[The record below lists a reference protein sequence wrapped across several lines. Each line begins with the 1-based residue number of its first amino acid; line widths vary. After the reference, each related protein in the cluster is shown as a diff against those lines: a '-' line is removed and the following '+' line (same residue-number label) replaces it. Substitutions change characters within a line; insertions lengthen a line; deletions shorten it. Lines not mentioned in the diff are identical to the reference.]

1 MVVARRYGESVN
13 GNKYALAAMKDQRAR
28 LAGEIITLQKRLAW
42 AQEQIRHVDA
52 SLQLLDPQL
61 FPDLIPAKR
70 PQKRI
75 KLFHQGELSRLVIDA
90 LRRAGKPLGTHAVVT
105 AVLAAGGHGE
115 AARPALAPRV
125 RGNLAY
131 QEGRGAVTKVGK
143 ARSATWTL
151 SIT

>member
-1 MVVARRYGESVN
+1 MKQTEN
-13 GNKYALAAMKDQRAR
+13 GNRYALAAMKDQRAR
-28 LAGEIITLQKRLAW
+28 LAGEIKTLQNRLSW

-75 KLFHQGELSRLVIDA
+75 KLFRQGELGRLVTDA
-90 LRRAGKPLGTHAVVT
+90 LRRAGKPIGTHAIVT

-131 QEGRGAVTKVGK
+131 QEGREAVTKAGRGK
-143 ARSATWTL
+143 TVVWCL
-151 SIT
+151 KG

>member
-1 MVVARRYGESVN
+1 MTERDK
-13 GNKYALAAMKDQRAR
+13 GNKYALAALKGQRGS
-28 LAGEIITLQKRLAW
+28 LAGEIVTLQKRLAW

-52 SLQLLDPQL
+52 ALQLLDPQL

-75 KLFHQGELSRLVIDA
+75 KLFRQGELGRLIVDS

-105 AVLAAGGHGE
+105 AVLTAGGHGE
-115 AARPALAPRV
+115 SARPALAPRV

-131 QEGRGAVTKVGK
+131 QEKRGTVRKIGQATTAV
-143 ARSATWTL
+143 WTL
-151 SIT
+151 SG

>member
-1 MVVARRYGESVN
+1 MNEL
-13 GNKYALAAMKDQRAR
+13 GNKYALAALKDQRAR

-75 KLFHQGELSRLVIDA
+75 KLFRQGELGRLVTDA
-90 LRRAGKPLGTHAVVT
+90 LRRAGKPVGVRALVT

-131 QEGRGAVTKVGK
+131 QEGRGTVTKTGRGASVLWGLK
-143 ARSATWTL
+143 P
-151 SIT
+151 

>member
-1 MVVARRYGESVN
+1 MNEL
-13 GNKYALAAMKDQRAR
+13 GNKYALAALKNQRAT
-28 LAGEIITLQKRLAW
+28 LAGEIVSLQKRLAW

-75 KLFHQGELSRLVIDA
+75 KLFRQGELGRLVTDA
-90 LRRAGKPLGTHAVVT
+90 LRRAGKPLGTHQIVT
-105 AVLAAGGHGE
+105 ALLEAGSYSE
-115 AARPALAPRV
+115 SARVALTPRV

-131 QEGRGAVTKVGK
+131 QEGRKTITKSGRGK
-143 ARSATWTL
+143 SVLWAL
-151 SIT
+151 LQ

>member
-1 MVVARRYGESVN
+1 MVVARAYGESEK
-13 GNKYALAAMKDQRAR
+13 GNKYALAALKDQRAR
-28 LAGEIITLQKRLAW
+28 LAGEIVTFQKRLAW

-61 FPDLIPAKR
+61 FPDLIPMKR

-75 KLFHQGELSRLVIDA
+75 KLFRQGELGRLIVDA

-115 AARPALAPRV
+115 SARPALGPRV

-131 QEGRGAVTKVGK
+131 LEGRGTVTKAGTGK
-143 ARSATWTL
+143 AVVWCL
-151 SIT
+151 KG